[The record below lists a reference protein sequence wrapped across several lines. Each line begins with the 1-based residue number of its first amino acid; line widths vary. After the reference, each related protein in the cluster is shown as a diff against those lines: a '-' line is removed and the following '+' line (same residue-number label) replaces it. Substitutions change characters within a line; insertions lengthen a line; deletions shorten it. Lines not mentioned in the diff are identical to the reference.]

1 MLRKHFSILVLVFAL
16 AITNVNAQ
24 TITEKPE
31 ITQYILDNPTELGVN
46 SADVYDI
53 QYQQTA
59 VLNNNAGFVHYYN
72 QAVGDIPIQNATI
85 NVIEYAS
92 GDLSI
97 GGNRAIAD
105 IETKTSSAKYQVS
118 AAEAVS
124 LTSKRLGV
132 ATRSNDLKVNKI
144 NNLKYEV
151 VDLSIANNIVP
162 VKKVYVLKDG
172 QLIPTWSMDID
183 MKSSADYFS
192 IKVDGSTGE
201 LVDVHNY
208 TVYCQH
214 NHDHS
219 AEGCRSHQ
227 HKGHAESD
235 HQVSVPSAAAA
246 VIDGSAYAV
255 YPWPIESPIHGE
267 QTLVMEPADLDASPF
282 GWHDTDGAEGAEYT
296 ITRGNNVH
304 AYEDRASANTSAG
317 NEPDGG
323 EDLQFIFPHNL
334 EAEPIFSVDA
344 STTNLFYVVNK
355 IHDFTHFFGF
365 NEVNGNFQE
374 NNYGNGG
381 QGGDYVN
388 AEDLDGSGTNNANFS
403 TPAEGG
409 NGRMQMFSWDLGG
422 ANLFNIQEPAAIA
435 GFIDVGIAAADPNWA
450 FTYED
455 SPIINGKIV
464 LATDGN
470 LQGGTQLCNP
480 LDNVSEVTGNVALV
494 DRGTCFFTEKALSAQ
509 QGGAVACVICNVEGV
524 NGGTGEELLDMAA
537 GEVPEPVTIPTVFL
551 RKSDCDRIRSQI
563 AGGNDVII
571 NIEEIETEGPDQFDS
586 SFDNGVIAHEFG
598 HGVST
603 RLTGGSNNSGCLFN
617 LDTDGDGVGDSGEQ
631 MGEGW
636 SDFFGLVTTTVEG
649 STGADVRGV
658 GTYVNGEATN
668 GTGIRVFPYSTDMS
682 INPQTYNDIPN
693 ASVPHGVGAVWNA
706 MLWDMY
712 WAFVDLYGFD
722 ADYKNTESGN
732 YRAIKLVTDGMM
744 IQPCRPGFVDG
755 RDAIMEADMMNYGGE
770 HICMLWEVF
779 ARRGLGYLADQGD
792 SMSHTDGFE
801 NFDPLPTCITEL
813 KVTKTATELVQPGDE
828 INVEIY
834 YANHTLETANSVV
847 ITDEIPDGMTYIS
860 STASVEAVVEGNIV
874 SWDFGDVPTLQEET
888 FSVVYLSDPDIT
900 SIRTKYDPITNS
912 SEGWAVSF
920 LEGFNVFSN
929 VTIFP
934 NSGERSWWVESVETE
949 SDQVL
954 DYTNLLVTGEKP
966 VLRFWHAYETEL
978 RSDGGFVMIS
988 TDGGQTFAFVD
999 DKFILNGP
1007 NTTLQFGTFAIP
1019 NLQAWSG
1026 DSDGYIGSY
1035 IDLSEYAGQEIT
1047 VRFRW
1052 GSDDN
1057 TSPPLQAGSTFI
1069 PGWYI
1074 DDFELIDLK
1083 TYEAEVCI
1091 TSTSTDGA
1099 CTGALT
1105 TIVDT
1110 GLELSSTS
1118 DLDKSGAA
1126 LEVYPNPTS
1135 GDINV
1140 QLSRSDQAIDYQV
1153 SLFSMD
1159 GRQLSSSILNR
1170 GQAQH
1175 NISLSTADLNNGM
1188 YLVQVSSQ
1196 NGILTTKVVLNR

>member
-1 MLRKHFSILVLVFAL
+1 MLRKHVSILVLVFAL
-16 AITNVNAQ
+16 AITTVNAQ

-31 ITQYILDNPTELGVN
+31 ITQYILDNPTELGVS

-59 VLNNNAGFVHYYN
+59 VLNNNAGYVHYYN
-72 QAVGDIPIQNATI
+72 QAVGNIPIQNATI

-132 ATRSNDLKVNKI
+132 ATRSSDVEVNKI
-144 NNLKYEV
+144 NELKYEA
-151 VDLSIANNIVP
+151 VDLPIANNTVP
-162 VKKVYVLKDG
+162 VKKVFVLKDG
-172 QLIPTWSMDID
+172 QLIPTWSIDID

-219 AEGCRSHQ
+219 AEGCSNHQ
-227 HKGHAESD
+227 HKGHAVSD
-235 HQVSVPSAAAA
+235 QVSVPSAAAA

-304 AYEDRASANTSAG
+304 AYQDIADADISTG
-317 NEPDGG
+317 DEPDGG
-323 EDLQFIFPHNL
+323 DDLQFNFPHDQS
-334 EAEPIFSVDA
+334 AEPIFNVDA
-344 STTNLFYVVNK
+344 STTNLFYNINK

-365 NEVNGNFQE
+365 NEVNGNFQQ

-381 QGGDYVN
+381 QGGDQVN
-388 AEDLDGSGTNNANFS
+388 AEDLDGFDTNNANFS
-403 TPAEGG
+403 TPPEGL
-409 NGRMQMFSWDLGG
+409 NGRMQMFAWNLGG
-422 ANLFNIQEPAAIA
+422 DNLFNVLEPAAIA
-435 GFIDVGIAAADPNWA
+435 GFMEVGLVVADPLWA
-450 FTYED
+450 FDYGDVNVEA
-455 SPIINGKIV
+455 KIV
-464 LATDGN
+464 LATDGS
-470 LQGGTQLCNP
+470 LQGGTQVCGAVS
-480 LDNVSEVTGNVALV
+480 NVDEVSGNVAMI
-494 DRGTCFFTEKALSAQ
+494 DRGTCFFTEKSLNAENA
-509 QGGAVACVICNVEGV
+509 GAVAVVICNVEGV
-524 NGGTGEELLDMAA
+524 NGGTGEEPISMGA
-537 GEVPEPVTIPTVFL
+537 GEADAPITIPVVSLGKTN
-551 RKSDCDRIRSQI
+551 CDRIKSQI
-563 AGGNDVII
+563 AGGTDVVVK
-571 NIEEIETEGPDQFDS
+571 IEEIETNGPDQFTS
-586 SFDNGVIAHEFG
+586 SFDNGVIGHEFG

-617 LDTDGDGVGDSGEQ
+617 PDDDGDGIGDRGEQ

-636 SDFFGLVTTTVEG
+636 SDFFGLVTTTDADN
-649 STGADVRGV
+649 TGADVRGV
-658 GTYVNGEATN
+658 GTYVNGDAPN
-668 GTGIRVFPYSTDMS
+668 GTGIRVFPYSTDMNV
-682 INPQTYNDIPN
+682 NPQTYDDIAN

-706 MLWDMY
+706 MIWDMY

-722 ADYKNTESGN
+722 PDYKNTESGN
-732 YRAIKLVTDGMM
+732 YKAIKIVIDGLML
-744 IQPCRPGFVDG
+744 QPCRPGFVDG

-770 HICMLWEVF
+770 HICMIWEVF

-813 KVTKTATELVQPGDE
+813 KVTKTASELVQPGDE
-828 INVEIY
+828 VNVEIY

-847 ITDEIPDGMTYIS
+847 ITDEIPDGMTYVS
-860 STASVEAVVEGNIV
+860 STASVEGVVEGNIV

-888 FSVVYLSDPDIT
+888 FSVVYLSDPDIS
-900 SIRTKYDPITNS
+900 SIRTSYDPITTS
-912 SEGWAVSF
+912 SEGWEVDF
-920 LEGFNVFSN
+920 LEGFNIFSI
-929 VTIFP
+929 VPIFP
-934 NSGERSWWVESVETE
+934 NSGQSSWWVESVETE

-954 DYTNLLVTGEKP
+954 DYTSLLVTGDKP

-1026 DSDGYIGSY
+1026 DSEGYIGSY
-1035 IDLSEYAGQEIT
+1035 LDLSDYVGQEIT

-1057 TSPPLQAGSTFI
+1057 TSPALQAGSSFI

-1105 TIVDT
+1105 TVVDT

-1140 QLSRSDQAIDYQV
+1140 QLSSTDQAIDYQV

-1170 GQAQH
+1170 GQVQH
-1175 NISLSTADLNNGM
+1175 NLSLSTADLNNGM